1 MEIKENDFEINID
14 NINIEE
20 IMAKIR
26 QNIKDKGYVEEEKIN
41 NFDFTPKIS
50 EEDNFKYDLNVLNQV
65 WNINLEKEILS
76 RNNLFSF
83 VKKVIRKVMRWYI
96 VPMMQDQI
104 TFNSYA
110 VRVIN

>member
-14 NINIEE
+14 NINVEE

-50 EEDNFKYDLNVLNQV
+50 EEDNFRYDIDVLNRV
-65 WNINLEKEILS
+65 WNINLEREIATS
-76 RNNLFSF
+76 PFSCCDIIAGLMF
-83 VKKVIRKVMRWYI
+83 I
-96 VPMMQDQI
+96 
-104 TFNSYA
+104 FFASSF
-110 VRVIN
+110 